1 MGYQEDLKVA
11 VWNVMCISYKQ
22 SEVEK
27 LKNTKIDTLS
37 TSETKKKL
45 KVSEELTGTWYFTVD

>member
-1 MGYQEDLKVA
+1 
-11 VWNVMCISYKQ
+11 MCISYKQ

-45 KVSEELTGTWYFTVD
+45 KVSEELTGT